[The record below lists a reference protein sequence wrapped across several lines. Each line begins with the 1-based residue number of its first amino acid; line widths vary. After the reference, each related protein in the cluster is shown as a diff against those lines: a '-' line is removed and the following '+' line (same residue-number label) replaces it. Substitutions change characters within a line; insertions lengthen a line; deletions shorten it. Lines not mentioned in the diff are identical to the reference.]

1 MPDIPENTEVTTT
14 KRKSKPS
21 RKRKMS
27 ESLESNDRK
36 SYFENKLIPPR
47 SEKIGRRVL
56 VSNCTVYFHNSF
68 FKIVKDI
75 SEDFDYLTTSK
86 YERTVKILLAIC
98 RGIPIVT
105 PKWVEQSELFRKT
118 LNPQDYAL
126 DGIGHVYEAI
136 ETARSGKKVFEG
148 HRFFLASEEYH
159 LAKNHILMLIEAAG
173 AKVMK

>member
-47 SEKIGRRVL
+47 SEKVGRRVL

-68 FKIVKDI
+68 FKICLL
-75 SEDFDYLTTSK
+75 YTSPSPRDRQK
-86 YERTVKILLAIC
+86 SRMPSSA
-98 RGIPIVT
+98 
-105 PKWVEQSELFRKT
+105 
-118 LNPQDYAL
+118 
-126 DGIGHVYEAI
+126 
-136 ETARSGKKVFEG
+136 
-148 HRFFLASEEYH
+148 
-159 LAKNHILMLIEAAG
+159 
-173 AKVMK
+173 